1 MSFKRFILHFISI
14 LFLTVPNLVYMF
26 TKFDV
31 IKETN
36 AIALTLVAMVVL
48 SCVGIGVLLHFKFNW
63 GVWVALIGAFVLAL
77 ANISY
82 VAGVAL
88 IIEGIGVA
96 INGYIFKPLIIRQKV
111 KELKAHGESITYT
124 RRID

>member
-1 MSFKRFILHFISI
+1 MSIKRFMLHFISI
-14 LFLTVPNLVYMF
+14 LFLVVPNLTYMIL
-26 TKFDV
+26 KLDI

-63 GVWVALIGAFVLAL
+63 GVWIALIGAFVLAL
-77 ANISY
+77 SNISY
-82 VAGVAL
+82 VAGIAL
-88 IIEGIGVA
+88 IIEGIGMA
-96 INGYIFKPLIIRQKV
+96 INGYILKPLIIRQRV
-111 KELKAHGESITYT
+111 KELEKDGKSITYT